1 MKVLV
6 AGATGAIGRPLISAL
21 VASGRE
27 VIGITTTERGVRTLR
42 DRGAEAFIADVLDR
56 DAIEAV
62 FRKVKPDTVID
73 ELTSLPKEYTPEE
86 MKAAAV
92 RDRELR
98 LVGGRNVQDAAISAG
113 ARRYIAQSTGF
124 FYAPGAGL
132 ATEWEPLA
140 SEASP
145 GIAGFVRTYIQIED
159 RVLNRRDLQGVALR
173 YGFFYGPGTYHDPAT
188 GSLSRQ
194 VRERQYPII
203 GSGQGVFS
211 FVHVEDAAV
220 ATVAALEAEPG
231 VYNVV
236 DDDPS
241 DMNIWLPA
249 FAQFLGAP
257 APRVITE
264 AEALR
269 TAGADSIYYATRL
282 RGASNG
288 LAKRKLGFAP
298 RKLEWLHDTK
308 AALGA
313 HPSNVTDSGAATV
326 RRRFT

>member
-21 VASGRE
+21 VASRRE
-27 VIGITTTERGVRTLR
+27 VIGITTTEDARALR

-62 FRKVKPDTVID
+62 FRKVKPDAVID

-92 RDRELR
+92 RDWKLR
-98 LVGGRNVQDAAISAG
+98 LVGGRNLQDAAISWA

-132 ATEWEPLA
+132 ATEREPLA

-145 GIAGFVRTYIQIED
+145 GIAGNVRTYIKIEG
-159 RVLNRRDLQGVALR
+159 RVLSDPDLQGVALR

-211 FVHVEDAAV
+211 FVHVEDAAA

-231 VYNVV
+231 C
-236 DDDPS
+236 
-241 DMNIWLPA
+241 L
-249 FAQFLGAP
+249 QC
-257 APRVITE
+257 R
-264 AEALR
+264 
-269 TAGADSIYYATRL
+269 
-282 RGASNG
+282 
-288 LAKRKLGFAP
+288 
-298 RKLEWLHDTK
+298 
-308 AALGA
+308 
-313 HPSNVTDSGAATV
+313 
-326 RRRFT
+326 

>member
-1 MKVLV
+1 MPSSMNL
-6 AGATGAIGRPLISAL
+6 LL
-21 VASGRE
+21 C
-27 VIGITTTERGVRTLR
+27 
-42 DRGAEAFIADVLDR
+42 
-56 DAIEAV
+56 
-62 FRKVKPDTVID
+62 RKK
-73 ELTSLPKEYTPEE
+73 YTPEE

-92 RDRELR
+92 RDWDLR
-98 LVGGRNVQDAAISAG
+98 LVGGRNVQDAAISWA

-132 ATEWEPLA
+132 ATEREPLA

-145 GIAGFVRTYIQIED
+145 GIAGNVRTYNQIEE
-159 RVLNRRDLQGVALR
+159 RVLSDPDLQGVALR
-173 YGFFYGPGTYHDPAT
+173 YGFLYGPGTYHDPAT
-188 GSLSRQ
+188 GSFSRQ

-211 FVHVEDAAV
+211 FVHVEDAAA

-241 DMNIWLPA
+241 DINIWLPA

-257 APRVITE
+257 APRVTTE

-288 LAKRKLGFAP
+288 LAKRRLGFVP

-308 AALGA
+308 AVLGA
-313 HPSNVTDSGAATV
+313 HRSNVTDSGAATV
-326 RRRFT
+326 RRHLT

>member
-1 MKVLV
+1 
-6 AGATGAIGRPLISAL
+6 
-21 VASGRE
+21 
-27 VIGITTTERGVRTLR
+27 
-42 DRGAEAFIADVLDR
+42 
-56 DAIEAV
+56 
-62 FRKVKPDTVID
+62 
-73 ELTSLPKEYTPEE
+73 
-86 MKAAAV
+86 
-92 RDRELR
+92 
-98 LVGGRNVQDAAISAG
+98 
-113 ARRYIAQSTGF
+113 
-124 FYAPGAGL
+124 
-132 ATEWEPLA
+132 
-140 SEASP
+140 
-145 GIAGFVRTYIQIED
+145 
-159 RVLNRRDLQGVALR
+159 
-173 YGFFYGPGTYHDPAT
+173 
-188 GSLSRQ
+188 

-211 FVHVEDAAV
+211 FVHVEDAAA
-220 ATVAALEAEPG
+220 ATVAALEADPG

-288 LAKRKLGFAP
+288 LAKRKL
-298 RKLEWLHDTK
+298 EWLHDTK

-313 HPSNVTDSGAATV
+313 PRSNLTDSGAATV
-326 RRRFT
+326 RRHFT